1 MRVYEA
7 REFHVASVPRAVS
20 AVVVANVI
28 VVIAIAA
35 RQQREIID
43 A

>member
-1 MRVYEA
+1 MLHLYLA
-7 REFHVASVPRAVS
+7 AVT

-28 VVIAIAA
+28 AVIAIAA

>member
-1 MRVYEA
+1 MLHLYLA
-7 REFHVASVPRAVS
+7 AVS
-20 AVVVANVI
+20 AVVVANAI